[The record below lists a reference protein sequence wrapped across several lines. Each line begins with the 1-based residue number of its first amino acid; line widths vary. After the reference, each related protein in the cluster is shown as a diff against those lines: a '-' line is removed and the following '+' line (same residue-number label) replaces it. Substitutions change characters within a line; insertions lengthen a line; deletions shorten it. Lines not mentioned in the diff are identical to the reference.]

1 MGELPIVTT
10 EDSGGDAGRFPTAR
24 DVALRAGVS
33 PSTVSRV
40 LNGTVSVRPD
50 KHDAV
55 VRAAA
60 ALGFVANG
68 AARALSTRRFMAVGA
83 VVPNLENEGFLR
95 ALSAFQERLRRD
107 DYTLVVTSAGYDL
120 DRELLEASFLLERGI
135 DGLMLVGDI
144 HRPALLR
151 RIERG
156 GIPLVQTFS
165 LSRHRGCVGFDNAA
179 ASARAT
185 EYLLDLGHRRFGV
198 ITGQRREND
207 RGGARVQGVVRTLAA
222 RSLAIRPE
230 HDVEVTYG
238 IRDGRDALRQ
248 ILSAGGE
255 RPTAVLC
262 GTDQLAFGA
271 MIEAH
276 ARGVDVPG
284 ELSVVGFNDADY
296 AAFLRPALTTLRLP
310 STEIGAAAAEHLL
323 ARMAG
328 RPTVRVTELEPQL
341 VVRASTGPPPG
352 AGRGR

>member
-1 MGELPIVTT
+1 MTTDDLGDDPGE
-10 EDSGGDAGRFPTAR
+10 EAGRFPTAR

-55 VRAAA
+55 MRAAA

-120 DRELLEASFLLERGI
+120 DRELLEATFLLERGI

-165 LSRHRGCVGFDNAA
+165 LSRQRGCVGFDNAA

-198 ITGQRREND
+198 ITGPRREND

-255 RPTAVLC
+255 VPTAVLC

-328 RPTVRVTELEPQL
+328 RSTVRVTELEPQL
-341 VVRASTGPPPG
+341 VVRGSTGPPSVP
-352 AGRGR
+352 GRGR